1 MRGSERV
8 FTCAILHIILSVMC
22 PAYGLRDVRLTVP
35 VAVRRGGRVKLSC
48 DYDLEDAQLYSVKW
62 YRGDQEFFRFVP
74 REEPHTQVFPYP
86 GVNVD
91 VSLSGARGLV
101 LRDVQPDL
109 TGVFKCEVSADAPLF
124 HTIIREAAMV
134 IADPPDGIPLIS
146 IEDGRLQ
153 FASGETL
160 RANCTSP
167 SSFPAANLTWY
178 INGRQV
184 EETYVRRYPLTR
196 FYKEGEEEEE
206 EDAEETA
213 VAGEAAGGAGST
225 SAAAEGGGG
234 GRPGGSETA
243 ESMATNSRTGG
254 NGSSTEK
261 EEDVLYDPL
270 FEAVMETSVVGL
282 EVRLD
287 NATLF
292 PPPTAHLS
300 AHPAAKAVSVVDK
313 NELPHPGAVLLRLRC
328 LATLFTLYRR
338 TTEVEL
344 VVLPSSPADEFS
356 PKIAP
361 VLHEEAQQSNQSSG
375 RWKLRPVL
383 LLASVFGG
391 ILHAWDCFSRSST
404 NRTIVTFLIVV
415 LHELNSCDPG

>member
-1 MRGSERV
+1 MRGSKRV
-8 FTCAILHIILSVMC
+8 FTCTILHIILSVMC
-22 PAYGLRDVRLTVP
+22 PASGLRDVRLTVP

-153 FASGETL
+153 FATGETL

-184 EETYVRRYPLTR
+184 EETYVRRYPLAKI
-196 FYKEGEEEEE
+196 YKDDEEATEE
-206 EDAEETA
+206 EDGAEA
-213 VAGEAAGGAGST
+213 VPGGAG
-225 SAAAEGGGG
+225 GK
-234 GRPGGSETA
+234 ETA
-243 ESMATNSRTGG
+243 GSAGTDGGAEVTTSSGGANSTV
-254 NGSSTEK
+254 EK
-261 EEDVLYDPL
+261 EEDVLYGPL

-292 PPPTAHLS
+292 PPPTSHVS
-300 AHPAAKAVSVVDK
+300 QHPAAVSIVDK
-313 NELPHPGAVLLRLRC
+313 GELPHPGAALLRLRC

-344 VVLPSSPADEFS
+344 VVLPSSAADEFS

-375 RWKLRPVL
+375 RWRLKPVL
-383 LLASVFGG
+383 LIASVFGG
-391 ILHAWDCFSRSST
+391 ILRAWDCLSRSST
-404 NRTIVTFLIVV
+404 NRTFVTFLIVA